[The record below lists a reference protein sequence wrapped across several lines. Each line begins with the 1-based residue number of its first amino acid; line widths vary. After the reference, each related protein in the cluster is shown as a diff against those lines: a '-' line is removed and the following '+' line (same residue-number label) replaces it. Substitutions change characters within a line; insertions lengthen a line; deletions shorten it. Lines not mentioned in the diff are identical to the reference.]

1 MKLALAII
9 PDADAESVIETLTSS
24 KFSVT
29 RISSASGFLR
39 RGQAILLIGVESE
52 KVRECIRLIRE
63 HSAPAIDSDLKR
75 VIVFVLKVD
84 QFEQI

>member
-1 MKLALAII
+1 MKLALAIV
-9 PDADAESVIETLTSS
+9 PDPDAESVIETLTNS
-24 KFSVT
+24 KFRVT

-63 HSAPAIDSDLKR
+63 HSPPAIDSGLKH
-75 VIVFVLKVD
+75 VVVFVLKVD
-84 QFEQI
+84 RFEQI